1 MTYEERSKAQVEG
14 SAYQDTE
21 IRLLKLLSTTKQYTT
36 IPTIHNTMYSKNIF
50 VSESSMNYSDANLSE
65 SDVDSPLYNTTPVK
79 AARNNSIDYSKF
91 KTKMCRNYMLG
102 LRCPF
107 EDRCAFSHGPIPRSN
122 STLVATP
129 PPPPPTY
136 AESVNETTIA
146 DADALPTYENFLST
160 ESPDGSQPSSP
171 PQYPSKYRY
180 DPYSCQG
187 VIFEN

>member
-1 MTYEERSKAQVEG
+1 
-14 SAYQDTE
+14 
-21 IRLLKLLSTTKQYTT
+21 
-36 IPTIHNTMYSKNIF
+36 MYSKNIY

-65 SDVDSPLYNTTPVK
+65 SDVDSPLYNNTPIK
-79 AARNNSIDYSKF
+79 GSRNNSIDYSKF
-91 KTKMCRNYMLG
+91 KTKVCRNYMLG

-122 STLVATP
+122 SASVAAP
-129 PPPPPTY
+129 PPPPSY
-136 AESVNETTIA
+136 ADSVNESAIA
-146 DADALPTYENFLST
+146 DADADAPPTYENFLTT
-160 ESPDGSQPSSP
+160 ESPDCSQPPSP